1 MFVTLDDGADAPSTV
16 VGLDG
21 DCDEDVDESVEFFR
35 EEMNF
40 GSRLWNGMSIAA
52 SPGTA
57 ALPSLSPLTIT
68 YRVVGITKHF
78 ITHFAFIDNKPTYD

>member
-21 DCDEDVDESVEFFR
+21 DCDEDVDESVEFFS

-40 GSRLWNGMSIAA
+40 GSRL
-52 SPGTA
+52 
-57 ALPSLSPLTIT
+57 
-68 YRVVGITKHF
+68 
-78 ITHFAFIDNKPTYD
+78 